1 MSVSQPFYYWDS
13 GIIVLHQ
20 YLKKLYKEIKY
31 NSTNTQTQATG
42 HHSPFCVLLFAS
54 HLLWSSG
61 PLSCHTPHLSQT
73 DLSRPHI
80 DKDYTPS
87 IHQASFHV
95 LLQIVI
101 LQFSTVVYFH
111 IVAATHY

>member
-1 MSVSQPFYYWDS
+1 MFLASVLLYRRFYYKP
-13 GIIVLHQ
+13 VQ
-20 YLKKLYKEIKY
+20 KIKY
-31 NSTNTQTQATG
+31 KSTNTETTS
-42 HHSPFCVLLFAS
+42 HHTPFCVLLFAY

-73 DLSRPHI
+73 DLCWPYV

-101 LQFSTVVYFH
+101 LQFSTVLYFH